1 MSNKILI
8 VDDHPLFR
16 EGLKTIISRDNT
28 FVVTGEAASAREALQ
43 LARKLKPDITLI
55 DISLPDKSGIEL
67 IREILKLA
75 PKTIIMVVSMHS
87 KIYYI
92 KEAIQAGARGY
103 VIKDSAT
110 DILLQALNAVSKG
123 QYFLDS
129 SLSEELA
136 GQLLHS
142 LEQDKNVI
150 DSKYGA
156 LTSRQQEIIRF
167 LAQGLTA
174 KQISDRLNLSPK
186 TVENHRH
193 NILHK
198 LHLHN
203 TVELTQYA
211 AKIGLIEMDFLKQ

>member
-1 MSNKILI
+1 MSKKILI
-8 VDDHPLFR
+8 VDDHPFFR
-16 EGLKTIISRDNT
+16 EGLKTIISRDDT
-28 FVVTGEAASAREALQ
+28 FVVIGEAGNAREALL
-43 LARKLKPDITLI
+43 LAQKLKPDITLI
-55 DISLPDKSGIEL
+55 DISLPDTSGIEL
-67 IREILKLA
+67 IKEILRLV
-75 PKTIIMVVSMHS
+75 PKTTIIVVSMHS

-92 KEAIQAGARGY
+92 KESIQAGARGY

-110 DILLQALNAVSKG
+110 DILLQALEAVSRG

-142 LEQDKNVI
+142 FGQDKDII
-150 DSKYGA
+150 DSKYSA

-174 KQISDRLNLSPK
+174 KQISGRLNLSPK
-186 TVENHRH
+186 TIENHRH

-203 TVELTQYA
+203 TVELIQYA
-211 AKIGLIEMDFLKQ
+211 ARIGLIEMDFLKQ